1 MNLTK
6 TKVLDMTVYG
16 LTIDVGHQQVAN
28 KKLHH
33 CMVLDRSGSMTYHLD
48 ELVDNVIECLKLV
61 KAEDLVTIIWYSGP
75 GQWNILAKGSKVT
88 PELLRLVD
96 SLREPLGT
104 TCFSE
109 PLAQAR
115 LSAVDYEAVVDA
127 TWLTIFTD
135 GQPVVPWSSHD
146 EMRRAISEV
155 SDGSFIACYSIGYG
169 SHYNRDFLVQ
179 LAKVTEHG
187 EFFHAQNIGQ
197 YLSLFQRGVQTVNDV
212 SSKLIE
218 VVSGKGDI
226 IYLGSDTI
234 KVDKQG
240 SMSVHADRHFNTFY
254 FVDTDEVKVDDK
266 WISLGTWKP
275 MSTEERENF
284 LFAYAYAL
292 YRDGYRARAQEIL
305 LETRSRFFIEQA
317 MNVFTNE
324 EVGVF
329 LQKLREA
336 VFELMDTHEVRYPTG
351 VIPQGLLPKRDAFCV
366 LDLLSY
372 LGMQENCWYV
382 HQGKLKTEKYH
393 RISKKRVSTF
403 NVFEFDKDDEGIAEF
418 SNLVYNENAANIS
431 IRVYR
436 KGKVNLN
443 PLQAKQVGLP
453 STIEN
458 CTRINNYNIIQDGKL
473 NMKEMEVEA
482 SYEVY
487 KRLAFDDKIQGLIA
501 KAEFLAD
508 NNRAKMLLRLDVLPV
523 INATY
528 AQSPNL
534 DFLAETVYDLNIL
547 KARQKALKWVLDHP
561 IVNEQGQEVT
571 LSAYTP
577 EQEQVL
583 KEHGLSNKLV
593 YSDIAPETVEEGDS
607 YETRY
612 MAFKLEKTTLP
623 KIEDVFRKTFLQSQ
637 ANPFQLEMQ
646 NVTLDFIG
654 HIQDGKLSETGAKAA
669 RVALDGTKAN
679 IQIWSH
685 TLSTIRIAKVLT
697 NDWFPGVSLTEK
709 GGVYDSKY
717 GKLTITSER
726 KTIKL

>member
-1 MNLTK
+1 MQLTK
-6 TKVLDMTVYG
+6 TKVLDMTVYA
-16 LTIDVGHQQVAN
+16 LTVDVGHQQVTN
-28 KKLHH
+28 QKLHH
-33 CMVLDRSGSMTYHLD
+33 VMLLDRSTSMTRDLD

-88 PELLRLVD
+88 DQLLKLVD
-96 SLREPLGT
+96 SLRQPLGT

-135 GQPVVPWSSHD
+135 GQPVVPWSTHD
-146 EMRRAISEV
+146 EMNRAIREV
-155 SDGSFIACYSIGYG
+155 SAGDFIACYSIGYG
-169 SHYNRDFLVQ
+169 GHYNRDFLVD
-179 LAKVTEHG
+179 LARRTEHG
-187 EFFHAQNIGQ
+187 EFFHAQNIRDYQ
-197 YLSLFQRGVQTVNDV
+197 ILFAKGIQTVSD
-212 SSKLIE
+212 
-218 VVSGKGDI
+218 VSGKYMTISCDGSDI
-226 IYLGSDTI
+226 LYLGADTVKLQAAI
-234 KVDKQG
+234 N
-240 SMSVHADRHFNTFY
+240 VHADRHFNTFY
-254 FVDTDEVKVDDK
+254 FIDPKSYPILDEKLIPLD
-266 WISLGTWKP
+266 TWKP
-275 MSTEERENF
+275 MPPEEKENF

-292 YRDGYRARAQEIL
+292 YRDGYRAKAIEVL
-305 LETRSRFFIEQA
+305 GETRSRFFIEQA

-336 VFELMDTHEVRYPTG
+336 VFELMDTHQVRFPSG
-351 VIPQGLLPKRDAFCV
+351 VIPQGMLPKRDAFCV

-372 LGMQENCWYV
+372 LGQQENCYYV
-382 HQGKLKTEKYH
+382 HSGKLKTEKYH
-393 RISKKRVSTF
+393 RISKKRISTF
-403 NVFEFDKDDEGIAEF
+403 NVFEFDKDDEGRASF
-418 SNLVYNENAANIS
+418 DNLVYNENAANIS

-473 NMKEMEVEA
+473 NMKEMEVEVP
-482 SYEVY
+482 YEVY
-487 KRLAFDDKIQGLIA
+487 KRLAFDDNIQGLIA

-508 NNRAKMLLRLDVLPV
+508 NNRARMLLRLDVLPV

-534 DFLAETVYDLNIL
+534 DFLAQTVYDLNIL

-561 IVNEQGQEVT
+561 IVNEKGEEVT
-571 LSAYTP
+571 LSAYTT

-623 KIEDVFRKTFLQSQ
+623 SIDDVMKKYAKSPGNNAYQEVI
-637 ANPFQLEMQ
+637 ANTVF
-646 NVTLDFIG
+646 DFIG
-654 HIQDGKLSETGAKAA
+654 HINDGKLSEIGAKAA
-669 RVALDGTKAN
+669 KLALDATKST

>member
-6 TKVLDMTVYG
+6 TKVLDMTVYA
-16 LTIDVGHQQVAN
+16 LTLDVGHQKVTNQ
-28 KKLHH
+28 KLHH
-33 CMVLDRSGSMTYHLD
+33 VMLLDRSTSMTRDLD
-48 ELVDNVIECLKLV
+48 ELVDNVIECLKVV
-61 KAEDLVTIIWYSGP
+61 KEEDLVTIIWYSGP
-75 GQWNILAKGSKVT
+75 GQSRILAKASKVT
-88 PELLRLVD
+88 PELLKVVD
-96 SLREPLGT
+96 ALREPLGT

-115 LSAVDYEAVVDA
+115 LSAIDYEAVVDA

-135 GQPVVPWSSHD
+135 GQPVVPWSTQE
-146 EMRRAISEV
+146 EMNRALSEV
-155 SDGSFIACYSIGYG
+155 GSGEFIACYAIGYG
-169 SHYNRDFLVQ
+169 SHYNRDFLVS
-179 LAKVTEHG
+179 LARRTEHG

-197 YLSLFQRGVQTVNDV
+197 YLHLFEKGIETVKNV
-212 SSKLIE
+212 SGKMIE
-218 VVSGKGDI
+218 VVSGRGDI

-254 FVDTDEVKVDDK
+254 FIDTDEVKIDNK
-266 WISLGTWKP
+266 WIAIDTWKP
-275 MSTEERENF
+275 MPPEEKENF

-292 YRDGYRARAQEIL
+292 YRDGYRARAIEVLQ
-305 LETRSRFFIEQA
+305 ETRSRFFIEQA
-317 MNVFTNE
+317 MNAFTNE
-324 EVGVF
+324 EVGIV
-329 LQKLREA
+329 LHNLRMA
-336 VFELMDTHEVRYPTG
+336 VFETYEPYQVRFPSGT
-351 VIPQGLLPKRDAFCV
+351 IPQGMLPKRDAFCV

-372 LGMQENCWYV
+372 LGQQENCWYV

-403 NVFEFDKDDEGIAEF
+403 NVFEFDKEDEGRASF
-418 SNLVYNENAANIS
+418 DNLVYNENAANIS

-443 PLQAKQVGLP
+443 PLQAKQVGLS

-473 NMKEMEVEA
+473 NMKEMKVETSIEVSQYLLSKHFSLITKMENIGNDR
-482 SYEVY
+482 
-487 KRLAFDDKIQGLIA
+487 KRC
-501 KAEFLAD
+501 
-508 NNRAKMLLRLDVLPV
+508 LLDLTSLPV

-534 DFLAETVYDLNIL
+534 DFLAQTVYDLNIL

-561 IVNEQGQEVT
+561 IVNEAGQEVT
-571 LSAYTP
+571 LSAYTT

-583 KEHGLSNKLV
+583 KDHGLSSKLV
-593 YSDIAPETVEEGDS
+593 YSDIAPETIEEGDS
-607 YETRY
+607 YETRH
-612 MAFKLEKTTLP
+612 MAFKLERTTLP
-623 KIEDVFRKTFLQSQ
+623 KVEDVFKKTFLQSQ
-637 ANPFQLEMQ
+637 ANPFQLEMH
-646 NVTLDFIG
+646 NIVLDFIG
-654 HIQDGKLSETGAKAA
+654 HIDNGTITELGAKAA
-669 RVALDGTKAN
+669 KLALDITKYG
-679 IQIWSH
+679 IQENSH
-685 TLSTIRIAKVLT
+685 KLSTIRIAKVLT